1 MQAQSGVNP
10 YSDGGPARSDK
21 QRYGTSAI
29 VLRPLTEDLVPA
41 VRDFNSRLDT
51 ADAPR
56 EFRFPECHTSR
67 WLPKVDHRRLYEEY
81 FALLEK
87 NIVRGCYI
95 FKHQDFSFDGGIRS
109 IGFWHWPISE
119 GIINNKYSWVASR
132 MLATALKGQ
141 PLIYGLAL
149 NDQLTR
155 LLTSLGWSIC
165 RVPFYFKVNSP
176 RRFLRQIR
184 VLQKTKPRQL
194 MANFAARTGIG
205 GLALK
210 IMQCA
215 QAIGGPNDEKAEDV
229 HGFAAWAD
237 DLWKACKGQYAM
249 IAVRDSETLNILYP
263 ASSNRFL
270 CYKIT
275 RGSAVLGW
283 AVLLDTQMRENKHFG
298 NLRVGSIVD
307 CLALPG
313 EASGVVRAATQVLEV
328 RGVDLIVSN
337 QSHAA
342 WCAALQRAGFLRGP
356 SNFRFAASRELA
368 KLLDPVP
375 TTMARIHLNW
385 GDGDGPVPL

>member
-1 MQAQSGVNP
+1 MHAKSGVNP
-10 YSDGGPARSDK
+10 FSDGGPARSDK
-21 QRYGTSAI
+21 QRHGTSAI
-29 VLRPLTEDLVPA
+29 VLTPLTEDLVPA

-51 ADAPR
+51 AGAPR
-56 EFRFPECHTSR
+56 EFRFPECRTSR
-67 WLPKVDHRRLYEEY
+67 WLPKVDDRRLYEEY

-95 FKHQDFSFDGGIRS
+95 FKHQDFSFYGGIRS

-132 MLATALKGQ
+132 MLATALKAQ

-149 NDQLTR
+149 TDQLTR
-155 LLTSLGWSIC
+155 LLTTLGWSMC
-165 RVPFYFKVNSP
+165 RVPFYFKVNSAG
-176 RRFLRQIR
+176 RFLREIR
-184 VLQKTKPRQL
+184 VLQKTIPRQL
-194 MANFAARTGIG
+194 IANFAARTGIG

-210 IMQCA
+210 LVQSA
-215 QAIGGPNDEKAEDV
+215 QAMGGPNNEQAELI
-229 HGFAAWAD
+229 HGFSAWAD
-237 DLWKACKGQYAM
+237 DLWNACKGQYAM
-249 IAVRDSETLNILYP
+249 IAVRDGETLNILYP

-275 RGSAVLGW
+275 RGSTVLGW
-283 AVLLDTQMRENKHFG
+283 VVLLDTQMRENKHFG

-307 CLALPG
+307 CVALPG

-356 SNFRFAASRELA
+356 SNFRFAASRDLA